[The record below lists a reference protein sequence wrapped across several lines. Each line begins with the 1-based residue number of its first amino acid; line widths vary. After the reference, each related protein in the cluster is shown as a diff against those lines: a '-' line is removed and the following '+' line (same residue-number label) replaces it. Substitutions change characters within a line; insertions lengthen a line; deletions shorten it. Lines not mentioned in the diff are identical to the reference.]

1 MKDDDLFIQIFYDMA
16 EGSGLT
22 ELYSEKIPVKLASEA
37 QEFIFSLPDK
47 EKIKNIRIKPLNCK
61 AFLSINSICLMSE
74 ENRLD
79 ITAKISYSPSVS
91 LFNPNLFLFI
101 NEKPL
106 IYLNDIDSI
115 MREHNFRSISIK
127 IRYFLLDIKTYA
139 LENKLETN
147 FIKTAKCPKSRSN
160 KNNNSF
166 NILYFSPVPSH
177 PQNHGNKSTIYRFGL
192 KFKESGCRVH
202 YVIHNG
208 LGESSLKELEAM
220 KTTWDTVDEI
230 PSFVNKEAVRNDNGI
245 PFDGWY
251 QEGLG
256 EEIRSLCAKYDIDIV
271 LCTYIFSSKL
281 LEYVPGYILKIIDTH
296 DKFGNRFEGLRRQG
310 IPIESFSCT
319 PEDEGAY
326 LRRADIVIARR
337 EEEADYFNKVSGRE
351 TAVTIP
357 HFQEPRFL
365 ARDFSRLKNIGIVM
379 SPNYVNLK
387 IIADFIAVIDVYIKE
402 NSAPFIIHIAGD
414 LKNIISP
421 QPAQIQQMFYRPY
434 IYLHGFLPNIEEFYS
449 KIDLV
454 AAPMT
459 FGTGINVK
467 CVEAMAYG
475 LPLLTT
481 KIGSK
486 GIDTNEP
493 LHKLENI
500 EELVKS
506 LFMLAA
512 EPAGLNLLAASSR
525 AAYSKFYDK
534 SLHNF
539 KTLFNHP
546 KLRSNPRS

>member
-1 MKDDDLFIQIFYDMA
+1 MKDDNLFIQISYDIA
-16 EGSGLT
+16 EGLVLT
-22 ELYSEKIPVKLASEA
+22 ELSSEKIPVKLANEA

-47 EKIKNIRIKPLNCK
+47 AKIKNIRIKPLNCK
-61 AFLSINSICLMSE
+61 SFLSINSICLMSE

-79 ITAKISYSPSVS
+79 ITAKILYSSNVT
-91 LFNPNLFLFI
+91 LYKPNLFLFI

-106 IYLNDIDSI
+106 IYLNDVDPI
-115 MREHNFRSISIK
+115 MQEYDFRSISIK
-127 IRYFLLDIKTYA
+127 IRYFLLDIKVYDDFI
-139 LENKLETN
+139 ENKLP
-147 FIKTAKCPKSRSN
+147 FLYPKSRSN
-160 KNNNSF
+160 KNNGNF
-166 NILYFSPVPSH
+166 NILYFSPVHSH
-177 PQNHGNKSTIYRFGL
+177 PQNHGNKSRIYRFGL
-192 KFKESGCRVH
+192 KFKELGCKVH

-208 LGESSLKELEAM
+208 LGESSLEELEAM

-230 PSFVNKEAVRNDNGI
+230 PLFINKEAVRNDNGI

-256 EEIRSLCAKYDIDIV
+256 EEIGSLCAKYDIDIV

-310 IPIESFSCT
+310 IPIEFFSCT

-326 LRRADIVIARR
+326 LRRADIVIACR
-337 EEEADYFNKVSGRE
+337 EEEADYFNKVSGSE

-357 HFQEPRFL
+357 HLQEPRFL
-365 ARDFSRLKNIGIVM
+365 VRDFSRLKNIGIVM

-387 IIADFIAVIDVYIKE
+387 IIADFIAVINFYIKE

-414 LKNIISP
+414 IKNIIYA
-421 QPAQIQQMFYRPY
+421 QPAHIQQMFYRPY
-434 IYLHGFLPNIEEFYS
+434 IYLHGFLPNIEELYS

-454 AAPMT
+454 AAPVT
-459 FGTGINVK
+459 FGTGINIK

-486 GIDTNEP
+486 GIDTDEP

-539 KTLFNHP
+539 KTLFNHT
-546 KLRSNPRS
+546 KLRNNPQS